1 MPVLVR
7 ANGQPRAARAVAPTD
22 NWSDA
27 VTKLI
32 PIEVVAAYL
41 AAVQI
46 VTGLESSTSVAVA
59 QWILFGIG
67 ALATIL
73 YMLATWDP
81 DPAVRE
87 SDLKSAWPQLFISL
101 AAFVTWAFDKGFA
114 YQVIGGGS
122 NLLITDKG
130 IRGVV
135 VKLSKEMNQI
145 REKERTEDFVRISAL
160 AGARL
165 QTLCR
170 YAIRKGFKGLNFA
183 LGIPGTVGGAITMR
197 RAAANMVR
205 EAGLSEQDARRL
217 TVTNPR
223 RAIGLEAS

>member
-101 AAFVTWAFDKGFA
+101 AAFVTWAFA
-114 YQVIGGGS
+114 IGSPFGLLAWYEGWMGG
-122 NLLITDKG
+122 LALI
-130 IRGVV
+130 
-135 VKLSKEMNQI
+135 
-145 REKERTEDFVRISAL
+145 
-160 AGARL
+160 AGAL
-165 QTLCR
+165 LLA
-170 YAIRKGFKGLNFA
+170 AINKL
-183 LGIPGTVGGAITMR
+183 LGTW
-197 RAAANMVR
+197 
-205 EAGLSEQDARRL
+205 AR
-217 TVTNPR
+217 
-223 RAIGLEAS
+223 